1 MIDYRHITISDQQPY
16 GQLLAQAPKRGCEYS
31 FANLYVWGRQRM
43 AFLEGGVT
51 VFSQFDRRSVY
62 LFPLGGDLKAILDR
76 IIHDAH
82 TRDIPCRLTGLTKVD
97 CQRVERLYPGK
108 FRFHNDRNGYD
119 YLYEVNQLRDLSGR
133 KFQQKRNHVN
143 RFFRR
148 YPLASV
154 VPITDKNTP
163 QVWEMVEAWFAQRL
177 TQDPTRDVHME
188 RSAIQKALQHRQALG
203 LIGLALVVEGKVVAM
218 TLGSH
223 LSADTVDVHFEK
235 ALEDFDGAYAVIN
248 QAFAQ
253 HISQEFPRVAYLDRE
268 EDMGIEGLRKAKLS
282 YEPVELRE
290 KYWACLLEDGYDY

>member
-1 MIDYRHITISDQQPY
+1 MIDYRPITISDQQPY
-16 GQLLAQAPKRGCEYS
+16 EQLLAQAPKRGCEYS

-62 LFPLGGDLKAILDR
+62 LFPVGGDLKAILDK

-82 TRDIPCRLTGLTKVD
+82 ARDIPCRITGLTKAD

-143 RFFRR
+143 RFFRQ
-148 YPLASV
+148 YPQAAI
-154 VPITDKNTP
+154 VPITEENTL
-163 QVWEMVEAWFAQRL
+163 QVWEMVETWFTQRL

-188 RSAIQKALQHRQALG
+188 RSAIQKALQHRKELG
-203 LIGLALVVEGKVVAM
+203 LIGLALEVEGKVVAM

-235 ALEDFDGAYAVIN
+235 ALEEFDGAYAVIN

-253 HISQEFPRVAYLDRE
+253 HISQEFPQVAYLDRE

>member
-1 MIDYRHITISDQQPY
+1 MIDYRPITISDQQPY
-16 GQLLAQAPKRGCEYS
+16 GQLLAQEPKRGCEYS

-62 LFPLGGDLKAILDR
+62 LFPVGGDLKAILDR

-82 TRDIPCRLTGLTKVD
+82 TRDIPCRLTGLTKAD
-97 CQRVERLYPGK
+97 CQRVEQLYPGK

-143 RFFRR
+143 RFFRQ
-148 YPLASV
+148 YPQASF
-154 VPITDKNTP
+154 VPITEENTP
-163 QVWEMVEAWFAQRL
+163 QVWEMTEAWFAQRRA
-177 TQDPTRDVHME
+177 QDPTRDFHME

-223 LSADTVDVHFEK
+223 LSVDTVDVHFEK
-235 ALEDFDGAYAVIN
+235 ALEEFDGAYAAIN

-253 HISQEFPRVAYLDRE
+253 HISQEFPQVAYLDRE

>member
-1 MIDYRHITISDQQPY
+1 MIDYRPIAVSHQQPY
-16 GQLLAQAPKRGCEYS
+16 EQLLAQAPKRGCEYS

-62 LFPLGGDLKAILDR
+62 LFPVGGDLKAILDK

-82 TRDIPCRLTGLTKVD
+82 ARDIPCRITGLTKAD

-143 RFFRR
+143 RFFRQ
-148 YPLASV
+148 YPQAAI
-154 VPITDKNTP
+154 VPITEENTP

-188 RSAIQKALQHRQALG
+188 HSAIQKALQHRQALG

-235 ALEDFDGAYAVIN
+235 ALEEFDGAYAVIN

-253 HISQEFPRVAYLDRE
+253 HISREFPQVAYLDRE